1 MLFWIPIL
9 VFFFFILLFV
19 VNILKRQHMSKNQ
32 INEKEKESVANEFV
46 KNQIISKD

>member
-19 VNILKRQHMSKNQ
+19 VNIMKREYASKNKNSKQ
-32 INEKEKESVANEFV
+32 KLDSEIKELLEDIKP
-46 KNQIISKD
+46 KD